1 MHFIPGCRLRLSA
14 GNSEEA
20 QIVGMDE
27 YDMGEFAYDY
37 VGLEQE
43 IPGEGKDGLG
53 VTAGGREPLH
63 HPTSNHSSTTEE
75 VGEKTATA

>member
-1 MHFIPGCRLRLSA
+1 MHFIPFCRMRLPEDV
-14 GNSEEA
+14 SEQA

-43 IPGEGKDGLG
+43 LTNDHEGFG
-53 VTAGGREPLH
+53 VTTGGREPKH
-63 HPTSNHSSTTEE
+63 FHEE
-75 VGEKTATA
+75 A

>member
-1 MHFIPGCRLRLSA
+1 MHFIPGCRLRLSDDVT
-14 GNSEEA
+14 EQA

-43 IPGEGKDGLG
+43 IQDDKESIGK
-53 VTAGGREPLH
+53 TTGGREPMH
-63 HPTSNHSSTTEE
+63 H
-75 VGEKTATA
+75 